1 MSLDY
6 FCEITLLPGGD
17 ISLYFLWEKIFFPV
31 HLALAE
37 MQDKQGGVLGCSFP
51 GYDAKIFQLG
61 NKLRLF
67 AETETDLEKLG
78 LRKVMQN
85 FSDYLHI
92 TRVRHVPENVDKFA
106 CFFRIQTKS
115 NTERLARRKAK
126 RKAISYEEAL
136 HLLENRKNRE
146 SKAPFIWMKSLS
158 SGKRYRL
165 MIGRCEG
172 QPTGTLQFSSYGLS
186 RVSSVPVF

>member
-6 FCEITLLPGGD
+6 YCEITLLPGGD
-17 ISLYFLWEKIFFPV
+17 ISLYFLWEKIFPSV
-31 HLALAE
+31 HLALVG
-37 MQDKQGGVLGCSFP
+37 MQNEQGRLGCSFP
-51 GYDAKIFQLG
+51 EYDAKTFQLG
-61 NKLRLF
+61 NKLRIF
-67 AETETDLEKLG
+67 AETETGLERLE
-78 LRKVMQN
+78 LRKVMRN

-92 TRVRHVPENVDKFA
+92 TRVRHVPENVDEFA

-126 RKAISYEEAL
+126 REAISYEEAL
-136 HLLENRKNRE
+136 HLLENRQNRE

-172 QPTGTLQFSSYGLS
+172 KPTGILQFSSYGLS
-186 RVSSVPVF
+186 RISSVPVF

>member
-6 FCEITLLPGGD
+6 YCEITLLPGGD
-17 ISLYFLWEKIFFPV
+17 ISLYFLWEKIFFPI
-31 HLALAE
+31 HLALVE
-37 MQDKQGGVLGCSFP
+37 MQDEQGGVGCSFP
-51 GYDAKIFQLG
+51 EYDAKTFQLG
-61 NKLRLF
+61 SKLRIF
-67 AETETDLEKLG
+67 TETETGLEKLE
-78 LRKVMQN
+78 LRKVMRN
-85 FSDYLHI
+85 FSDYMHI
-92 TRVRHVPENVDKFA
+92 TRVRHVPENVDNFA

-126 RKAISYEEAL
+126 RDSISYEDAL

-172 QPTGTLQFSSYGLS
+172 KPTETLQFSSYGLS